1 MKAYCSS
8 FIRLCGYFTFI
19 FLFTSYKYTQVSP
32 DRLSQ
37 RHNPELY
44 TRADTGLLYK
54 DSISLI
60 MNVSREMESCSSN
73 VGSCEVHLCNI
84 QLPTT
89 SDYDI
94 TAGTNRYDMFQDT
107 GYPSSPTTVTSTA
120 SCTKGKREREE
131 REGGGRGRGEGRG
144 EGGRETETDM

>member
-1 MKAYCSS
+1 
-8 FIRLCGYFTFI
+8 
-19 FLFTSYKYTQVSP
+19 
-32 DRLSQ
+32 
-37 RHNPELY
+37 
-44 TRADTGLLYK
+44 
-54 DSISLI
+54 